1 MIVNRKERVFM
12 KKNYILED
20 LDCANCAAKIEE
32 AVGKIEGVKECS
44 VSFVTE
50 KMIVEIE
57 EENEK
62 EIEKE
67 IKKVVKKIEPDTTL
81 KEI

>member
-1 MIVNRKERVFM
+1 M

-20 LDCANCAAKIEE
+20 LDCANCAAKIEQG
-32 AVGKIEGVKECS
+32 VKKLEGVIECS

-57 EENEK
+57 EGKEK
-62 EIEKE
+62 EVEKE

-81 KEI
+81 KEA

>member
-1 MIVNRKERVFM
+1 MRKS
-12 KKNYILED
+12 YILED

-32 AVGKIEGVKECS
+32 GVKNIEGVTECS

-50 KMIVEIE
+50 KMIVEME
-57 EENEK
+57 DEK
-62 EIEKE
+62 EKEVEKE

-81 KEI
+81 KEV

>member
-1 MIVNRKERVFM
+1 M

-32 AVGKIEGVKECS
+32 GVKKIEGVTECS

-57 EENEK
+57 DGKEK
-62 EIEKE
+62 EVEKE
-67 IKKVVKKIEPDTTL
+67 IKKVVRKIEPDTTL
-81 KEI
+81 REE

>member
-1 MIVNRKERVFM
+1 MQ
-12 KKNYILED
+12 KKYILED

-32 AVGKIEGVKECS
+32 GVKNIEGVTECS

-57 EENEK
+57 EGK
-62 EIEKE
+62 EEVVEKE
-67 IKKVVKKIEPDTTL
+67 IKKVIKKIEPDTTL
-81 KEI
+81 REA

>member
-1 MIVNRKERVFM
+1 MQ
-12 KKNYILED
+12 KKYILED

-32 AVGKIEGVKECS
+32 GVNNIEGVKECS

-57 EENEK
+57 EGKEK
-62 EIEKE
+62 EVEKE

-81 KEI
+81 REA

>member
-1 MIVNRKERVFM
+1 M

-32 AVGKIEGVKECS
+32 GVKNIEGVTECS

-57 EENEK
+57 EGKEK
-62 EIEKE
+62 EVEKE
-67 IKKVVKKIEPDTTL
+67 IKKIVKKIEPNTTL
-81 KEI
+81 REV

>member
-1 MIVNRKERVFM
+1 MR
-12 KKNYILED
+12 KNYILED

-32 AVGKIEGVKECS
+32 GVKNIEGVTECS

-50 KMIVEIE
+50 KMIVEME
-57 EENEK
+57 DGKEK
-62 EIEKE
+62 EVEKK

-81 KEI
+81 KEV

>member
-1 MIVNRKERVFM
+1 M

-32 AVGKIEGVKECS
+32 SVKRIEGITECS

-57 EENEK
+57 DEK
-62 EIEKE
+62 EKEVEKE
-67 IKKVVKKIEPDTTL
+67 IKKVVKKIEPDVTL
-81 KEI
+81 KEV

>member
-1 MIVNRKERVFM
+1 M

-20 LDCANCAAKIEE
+20 LDCANCAAKIEDG
-32 AVGKIEGVKECS
+32 VKNIEGVLECS

-57 EENEK
+57 EGKEK
-62 EIEKE
+62 EVEKE

-81 KEI
+81 REV

>member
-1 MIVNRKERVFM
+1 M

-32 AVGKIEGVKECS
+32 GVKNIEGVTECS

-57 EENEK
+57 DGK
-62 EIEKE
+62 EREVEKE

-81 KEI
+81 KEA

>member
-1 MIVNRKERVFM
+1 MQ
-12 KKNYILED
+12 KKYILED

-32 AVGKIEGVKECS
+32 GVKNIEGVTECS

-57 EENEK
+57 EGRE
-62 EIEKE
+62 EIVEKE
-67 IKKVVKKIEPDTTL
+67 IKKVVRKIEPDTTL
-81 KEI
+81 KEV

>member
-1 MIVNRKERVFM
+1 M

-20 LDCANCAAKIEE
+20 LDCANCATKIEE
-32 AVGKIEGVKECS
+32 GVKNIEGVIECS

-57 EENEK
+57 EGKEK
-62 EIEKE
+62 EVEKE
-67 IKKVVKKIEPDTTL
+67 IKKVIKKIEPDTTL
-81 KEI
+81 KEV

>member
-1 MIVNRKERVFM
+1 M

-32 AVGKIEGVKECS
+32 TVRNIEGVVECS

-57 EENEK
+57 DGKEKEVEK
-62 EIEKE
+62 EIR
-67 IKKVVKKIEPDTTL
+67 KVVKKIEPDTTL

>member
-1 MIVNRKERVFM
+1 M

-32 AVGKIEGVKECS
+32 GVKRIEGITECS

-57 EENEK
+57 DEK
-62 EIEKE
+62 EKEVEKE
-67 IKKVVKKIEPDTTL
+67 IKKLVKKIEPDVTL
-81 KEI
+81 KEV

>member
-1 MIVNRKERVFM
+1 MRKS
-12 KKNYILED
+12 YILED

-32 AVGKIEGVKECS
+32 GVKNIEGVTECS

-50 KMIVEIE
+50 KMIVEME
-57 EENEK
+57 DGKEK
-62 EIEKE
+62 EVEKE

-81 KEI
+81 KEV

>member
-1 MIVNRKERVFM
+1 M
-12 KKNYILED
+12 KKNYLLED

-32 AVGKIEGVKECS
+32 GVRNIEGVIECS

-57 EENEK
+57 DGKEK
-62 EIEKE
+62 EVKKE
-67 IKKVVKKIEPDTTL
+67 IRKVVKKIEPDTTL

>member
-1 MIVNRKERVFM
+1 M

-20 LDCANCAAKIEE
+20 LDCANCVAKIEE
-32 AVGKIEGVKECS
+32 GVKNIEGVTECS

-57 EENEK
+57 DGKEEEV
-62 EIEKE
+62 EKE

-81 KEI
+81 KEA

>member
-1 MIVNRKERVFM
+1 M

-20 LDCANCAAKIEE
+20 LDCANCAEKIEDG
-32 AVGKIEGVKECS
+32 VKNIEGVLECS

-57 EENEK
+57 EGKEK
-62 EIEKE
+62 EVEKQ

-81 KEI
+81 REV

>member
-1 MIVNRKERVFM
+1 MGM
-12 KKNYILED
+12 KKSYILED

-32 AVGKIEGVKECS
+32 GVKNIDGVTECS

-50 KMIVEIE
+50 KMIVEVE
-57 EENEK
+57 EGK
-62 EIEKE
+62 EEVVEKE
-67 IKKVVKKIEPDTTL
+67 IKKVVRKIEPDTTL

>member
-1 MIVNRKERVFM
+1 M

-20 LDCANCAAKIEE
+20 LDCANCALKIEE
-32 AVGKIEGVKECS
+32 GVKNIEGVTACS

-57 EENEK
+57 DGKEK
-62 EIEKE
+62 EVEKE
-67 IKKVVKKIEPDTTL
+67 IKKVLKKIEPDTTL
-81 KEI
+81 REV

>member
-1 MIVNRKERVFM
+1 MR
-12 KKNYILED
+12 KNYILED

-32 AVGKIEGVKECS
+32 RVRKIEGVTECS

-57 EENEK
+57 DGK
-62 EIEKE
+62 EREVEKE

-81 KEI
+81 KEA